1 MYGVES
7 DETLKT
13 AQDVVNDCVTA
24 AVLLKNWLR
33 ELPDSIVPQV
43 DHFLQYFVFV
53 CLTFSPRVFTVN
65 ALSWSQIL

>member
-1 MYGVES
+1 MYGVDS

-13 AQDVVNDCVTA
+13 AQHVVNDCVTA

-43 DHFLQYFVFV
+43 DHLEGQ
-53 CLTFSPRVFTVN
+53 C
-65 ALSWSQIL
+65 